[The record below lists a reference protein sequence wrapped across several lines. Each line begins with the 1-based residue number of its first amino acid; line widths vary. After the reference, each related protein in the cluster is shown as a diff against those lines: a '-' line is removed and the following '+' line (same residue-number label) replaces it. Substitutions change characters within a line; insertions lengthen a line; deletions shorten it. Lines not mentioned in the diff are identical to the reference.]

1 MPPTQHHSNHVK
13 INLAALKK
21 KLEGLE
27 ERYVLGVIEL
37 TDPLKRRKVLITQDF
52 KCSGELHIIEPDGGP

>member
-1 MPPTQHHSNHVK
+1 MASFKPFTN
-13 INLAALKK
+13 NLSALHQ

-52 KCSGELHIIEPDGGP
+52 KCRRELHVIEPDRGP